1 MSPDKYCI
9 IGYPLG
15 HSLSPAIHNAAFN
28 DLGINARYESFEINP
43 KDFKTKIQELKSSEM
58 KGFNITVPYKE
69 KIFPYLDEV
78 EELTRQIGAVNTVL
92 KVKDDYWKG
101 YNTDYIGF
109 LAPVREK
116 LHQMQS
122 ALIIGAGGAARA
134 VCFGLIS
141 EARLK
146 KLTIVNR
153 TPEKA
158 DKLKDEVNRYGF
170 CPVSSF
176 DINNSAAYGERYDLI
191 IQTTSVGIGK
201 DNLHIPLNPVS
212 HSHQATIVYDLI
224 YNPAETAFLRIARHH
239 GLKTINGWSMLTEQA
254 RQAFIIWTGKDF
266 PVSMNKNL
274 DEIYYRLLN
283 Q

>member
-15 HSLSPAIHNAAFN
+15 HTLSPYIHNAAFK
-28 DLGINARYESFEINP
+28 DLGINAHYESLEIDP
-43 KDFKTKIQELKSSEM
+43 KDFETKINELKSSEL

-69 KIFPYLDEV
+69 KIFPYLNEV
-78 EELTRQIGAVNTVL
+78 EEIARQIGAVNTVL
-92 KVKDDYWKG
+92 KVKDNYWKG

-109 LAPVREK
+109 LAPVRKK
-116 LHQMQS
+116 LYQIRS

-153 TPEKA
+153 TLEKA
-158 DKLKDEVNRYGF
+158 DKLKEEINRYGF
-170 CPVSSF
+170 DPVLSF

-191 IQTTSVGIGK
+191 IQTTLVGMGK
-201 DNLHIPLNPVS
+201 DNRHILLNPVS
-212 HSHQATIVYDLI
+212 YSHQGTIVYDLI
-224 YNPAETAFLRIARHH
+224 YNPAETAFLKKARNH

-254 RQAFIIWTGKDF
+254 RQAFIIWTGQDF
-266 PVSMNKNL
+266 PVSMQKNL
-274 DEIYYRLLN
+274 EEIYHRLLN